1 MELKILALMAVLFS
15 GPNLLNAQD
24 TIMLMKGKR
33 LIVANAKVAITEKGD
48 TLLNYQLEDGKQKS
62 KHIDKV
68 FSVNGKSGE
77 TVFYSSET
85 HDDEL
90 TVEQMRQ
97 YLNGRADFNKG
108 FAWGF
113 YAGGIASVAA
123 AAAIPPININM
134 GDNDASLSLGI
145 VIPFTYVLLVG
156 NTTKSAEK
164 LKELNPNL
172 SDNEYYLL
180 GAQSAISQRR
190 MRDGALGVLT
200 GGIIWI
206 SASCIYDA
214 NHD

>member
-1 MELKILALMAVLFS
+1 MKLKIFTLLAIFS
-15 GPNLLNAQD
+15 IAAGTANAQD

-33 LIVANAKVAITEKGD
+33 LIVANTEVAITEKGD
-48 TLLNYQLEDGKQKS
+48 TLLNYQLENGKQKS

-77 TVFYSSET
+77 TVFFSPET

-97 YLNGRADFNKG
+97 YLNGRADFKKG

-113 YAGGIASVAA
+113 YASGIASVAA
-123 AAAIPPININM
+123 AAAIPPININI
-134 GDNDASLSLGI
+134 GNDGNFPIGI
-145 VIPFTYVLLVG
+145 MIPFAYVFVAG

-164 LKELNPNL
+164 LKKLNPNL

-206 SASCIYDA
+206 TASSIYEA
-214 NHD
+214 NND

>member
-1 MELKILALMAVLFS
+1 MKLKIFTLLVMLSSVSALS
-15 GPNLLNAQD
+15 SAQD
-24 TIMLMKGKR
+24 TIMLMNGKR
-33 LIVANAKVAITEKGD
+33 LFATKSEVVINSKGD

-62 KHIDKV
+62 KHIGKV

-77 TVFYSSET
+77 TVFYTPET

-97 YLNGRADFNKG
+97 YLNGRADFKKG

-113 YAGGIASVAA
+113 YASGIASVAA
-123 AAAIPPININM
+123 AAAIPPININI
-134 GDNDASLSLGI
+134 GNDGNFPIGI
-145 VIPFTYVLLVG
+145 MIPFAYVFVAG

-164 LKELNPNL
+164 LKKLNPNL

>member
-1 MELKILALMAVLFS
+1 MKLKIFTLLAIFS
-15 GPNLLNAQD
+15 IAAGTANAQD

-33 LIVANAKVAITEKGD
+33 LIVANAKVSITEKGD

-77 TVFYSSET
+77 TVFYSPET

-145 VIPFTYVLLVG
+145 VIPFAYVLLVG

-180 GAQSAISQRR
+180 GAQSSISQRR